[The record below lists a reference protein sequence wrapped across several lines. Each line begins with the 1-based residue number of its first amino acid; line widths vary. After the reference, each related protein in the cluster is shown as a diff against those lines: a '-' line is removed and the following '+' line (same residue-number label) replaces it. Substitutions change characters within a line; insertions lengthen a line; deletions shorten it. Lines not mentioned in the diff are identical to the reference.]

1 MKKFYPEFNNLF
13 NFILEGL
20 VNDYYI
26 NFIVIDISFSES
38 GIEYLKKIGHL
49 MQNIPVEKVIYF
61 FTQELIIKIE
71 KILYFCKSII

>member
-49 MQNIPVEKVIYF
+49 MQNNPVEKVIYF

>member
-38 GIEYLKKIGHL
+38 GIEYLKKKWTF
-49 MQNIPVEKVIYF
+49 NAK
-61 FTQELIIKIE
+61 
-71 KILYFCKSII
+71 

>member
-13 NFILEGL
+13 NFNLEGL
-20 VNDYYI
+20 VNDYY

-61 FTQELIIKIE
+61 IYSGIDYQNR
-71 KILYFCKSII
+71 KILYFCKSIV